1 MCVEYRKHT
10 EILTEMFL
18 KVNDI
23 FMDGYGPI
31 QTKLGCSANQQDF
44 PKRVC
49 CESGNG
55 YSGFH
60 HVYECSEQCK
70 IFTVTISIYFFFL
83 LQFVLQP
90 PWNTGFGI
98 HCELLFRDSWCSIAQ
113 LCWTLCNTMK
123 HSPPD
128 SSVHEIFQ
136 ARRL

>member
-1 MCVEYRKHT
+1 MVMGGDVCVEYRKHT

-70 IFTVTISIYFFFL
+70 IFTVTIYIFFF
-83 LQFVLQP
+83 FVTVCFAATL
-90 PWNTGFGI
+90 
-98 HCELLFRDSWCSIAQ
+98 EYRVRDS
-113 LCWTLCNTMK
+113 L
-123 HSPPD
+123 
-128 SSVHEIFQ
+128 
-136 ARRL
+136 